1 MYKRSIE
8 GWAKHCD
15 FILLDT
21 LVLQICFIIAHYYRF
36 GYFFSWDSRSAY
48 RTSALVLVLLSVV
61 VAAVFNTMHNVLRR
75 SLWLE
80 IRLTVIQCAIVFGGI
95 VLLLFSDKAS
105 ERVSRIVL
113 YVTMA
118 GYFCLGIITRLIYK
132 KILIA
137 QKKVGSK
144 RVMLLVGDERGVESA
159 QAAFYRHPEDAV
171 SVKAVVRVDGG
182 GDVELADAAEYIR
195 NQWIDEVYVAVSNP
209 QLLPVDLI
217 KACSEMAVTV
227 HQAIYQFDEIND
239 HILLEKIAKQ
249 PVLTTSINIPKPEQL
264 LIKRCVDIVGGM
276 LLSMLALVV
285 LIIST
290 PIIKVLSPGPV
301 LLSFERIGQNG
312 KKFNMYMIRTMYM
325 DASSRPEN
333 QMRIKGIGEFLHR
346 WSFDQLPKGFN
357 VLAGQMSLVGT
368 RAPSVSEWEGY
379 AYRHRARLACKPGIT
394 GLYVICGGGK
404 ELSFEEATVLD
415 TEYITNWSFSLDLR
429 ILLTPSVV
437 KHRYKSKINNSTGG
451 DVE

>member
-8 GWAKHCD
+8 GWAKHWD
-15 FILLDT
+15 FIILDT
-21 LVLQICFIIAHYYRF
+21 LCLQISFIIAHFYRF
-36 GYFFSWDSRSAY
+36 GYFFTWGSRNAY
-48 RTSALVLVLLSVV
+48 RTSALVLILLSIV

-80 IRLTVIQCAIVFGGI
+80 IRATVIQCAIVFGGI

-113 YVTMA
+113 YATMA
-118 GYFCLGIITRLIYK
+118 GYFCLGMITRLIYK
-132 KILIA
+132 KILIT
-137 QKKVGSK
+137 QKNVGNK
-144 RVMLLVGDERGVESA
+144 RVMLLVGDEKGVERA
-159 QAAFYRHPEDAV
+159 QAAFERHPEEGI
-171 SVKAVVRVDGG
+171 SVKSVVRVDGV

-195 NQWIDEVYVAVSNP
+195 NEWIDEVYVAVADANLVP
-209 QLLPVDLI
+209 LDLI

-227 HQAIYQFDEIND
+227 HQAIVQSDEVND

-264 LIKRCVDIVGGM
+264 LIKRCLDIIGGM
-276 LLSMLALVV
+276 LLSGLALVV

-290 PIIKVLSPGPV
+290 PIIKILSPGPI
-301 LLSFERIGQNG
+301 LLSFERIGLNG

-325 DASSRPEN
+325 DAASRE
-333 QMRIKGIGEFLHR
+333 QKRIKGIGEFLHR
-346 WSFDQLPKGFN
+346 WSLDQLPKGFN

-415 TEYITNWSFSLDLR
+415 TEYITNWTPALDMR
-429 ILLTPSVV
+429 ILLTPGTLRN
-437 KHRYKSKINNSTGG
+437 RYKNRTGG
-451 DVE
+451 DVND

>member
-8 GWAKHCD
+8 GWAKHWD
-15 FILLDT
+15 FIIIDALC
-21 LVLQICFIIAHYYRF
+21 LQTSFIIAHYYRF
-36 GYFFSWDSRSAY
+36 GYFFTWGSRNAY
-48 RTSALVLVLLSVV
+48 RTSALVLILLSVV
-61 VAAVFNTMHNVLRR
+61 VAAVFNTMHNVVRR
-75 SLWLE
+75 SIWLE
-80 IRLTVIQCAIVFGGI
+80 IRSTVIQCAIVIGGI

-113 YVTMA
+113 YLTMA
-118 GYFCLGIITRLIYK
+118 GYFCLGMITRLIYK
-132 KILIA
+132 KILVT
-137 QKKVGSK
+137 QKKVGNK
-144 RVMLLVGDERGVESA
+144 RVMLLVGDEKGVERA
-159 QAAFYRHPEDAV
+159 QAAFERHPEDGI

-195 NQWIDEVYVAVSNP
+195 NQWIDEVYVAVADVNLVP
-209 QLLPVDLI
+209 LDLI

-227 HQAIYQFDEIND
+227 HQAIFLDDEIND

-264 LIKRCVDIVGGM
+264 LIKRCVDIVGGL
-276 LLSMLALVV
+276 LLSILALAV

-290 PIIKVLSPGPV
+290 PLIKILSPGPV
-301 LLSFERIGQNG
+301 LLSFERIGLNG

-325 DASSRPEN
+325 DATSRE
-333 QMRIKGIGEFLHR
+333 QKRIKGIGEFLHR

-394 GLYVICGGGK
+394 GLYVVCGGGK

-415 TEYITNWSFSLDLR
+415 TQYITNWRLAVDMR
-429 ILLTPSVV
+429 ILFTPGTVRN
-437 KHRYKSKINNSTGG
+437 RYKSRTGG
-451 DVE
+451 DVND

>member
-8 GWAKHCD
+8 GWAKHWD
-15 FILLDT
+15 FILIDT
-21 LVLQICFIIAHYYRF
+21 ICLQICLIIAHYYRF
-36 GYFFSWDSRSAY
+36 GYFFAWDSRNAY
-48 RTSALVLVLLSVV
+48 RTSALVLILLSVV
-61 VAAVFNTMHNVLRR
+61 VAAVFNTMHNVIRR

-80 IRLTVIQCAIVFGGI
+80 IRSTLIQCAIVFGGI

-105 ERVSRIVL
+105 NRVSRIVL
-113 YVTMA
+113 YLTMA

-137 QKKVGSK
+137 QKKVVNK
-144 RVMLLVGDERGVESA
+144 RVMLLVGDEKGVDRAQSA
-159 QAAFYRHPEDAV
+159 FERHPEEAV
-171 SVKAVVRVDGG
+171 SIKSIVRVDGG
-182 GDVELADAAEYIR
+182 GDVDLADAAEYIR
-195 NQWIDEVYVAVSNP
+195 NEWIDEVYIAAVDTK
-209 QLLPVDLI
+209 LLPAYLI

-227 HQAIYQFDEIND
+227 HQAIFFDDEIND

-276 LLSMLALVV
+276 VLSILA
-285 LIIST
+285 IITIIIFT
-290 PIIKVLSPGPV
+290 PFIKILSPGPV
-301 LLSFERIGQNG
+301 ILSFERIGQNG
-312 KKFNMYMIRTMYM
+312 KRFNMYMIRTMYM
-325 DASSRPEN
+325 DASSRPDK
-333 QMRIKGIGEFLHR
+333 QMRIKWIGSFLHR
-346 WSFDQLPKGFN
+346 WSLDQLPKGFN
-357 VLAGQMSLVGT
+357 VLLGQMSIVGT

-415 TEYITNWSFSLDLR
+415 TDYITNWSFALDMR
-429 ILLTPSVV
+429 ILITPGTVRN
-437 KHRYKSKINNSTGG
+437 RYKYKTTGV
-451 DVE
+451 D